1 MARKQTLAMFGIGVA
16 VLAAGAIAFVGA
28 RRIFFDGGGGTISD
42 KDIPAGVQVEHNVA
56 YGSDPAQ
63 VMDIYHQQDAKDAP
77 VIFMVHGGGWRR
89 GDKAADGVVTNKMR
103 HYVAKGYVFISINYR
118 LYPAV
123 NPVQEA
129 GDVAKALAFA
139 QQHAAAW
146 GADPAKFV
154 VMGHSAGANLV
165 ALLTAEP
172 QLQTANGVQPWLGT
186 VVLDSAAYNVV
197 TIMQARHLKLYD
209 PIFGKDQALWVA
221 SSPTL
226 QLKAAPAESMLLVCS
241 SNRADSCPQANAFAT
256 KAKDLG
262 GTVTVL
268 PEALRHGNINANL
281 GLPGDYT
288 DSVDSFLHS
297 LGLP

>member
-1 MARKQTLAMFGIGVA
+1 
-16 VLAAGAIAFVGA
+16 
-28 RRIFFDGGGGTISD
+28 
-42 KDIPAGVQVEHNVA
+42 VQVEQNVA

-63 VMDIYHQQDAKDAP
+63 VMDVYHQQDAKDAP

-89 GDKAADGVVTNKMR
+89 GDKAADGVVTNKMQY
-103 HYVAKGYVFISINYR
+103 YVPNGYVFISINYR
-118 LYPAV
+118 LYPDV
-123 NPVQEA
+123 DPVQEA
-129 GDVAKALAFA
+129 SDVAQALAFA
-139 QQHAAAW
+139 QQHAASW
-146 GADPAKFV
+146 GADPTKFV
-154 VMGHSAGANLV
+154 VIGHSAGANLV
-165 ALLTAEP
+165 ALLTSRP
-172 QLQTANGVQPWLGT
+172 DLQASNGAQPWLGT

-197 TIMQARHLKLYD
+197 TIMEAPHLKLYD
-209 PIFGKDQALWVA
+209 PIFGKDHALWVA

-241 SNRADSCPQANAFAT
+241 SNRANSCPQATAFAT
-256 KAKDLG
+256 KATGLG

-288 DSVDSFLHS
+288 DSVDNFLHS